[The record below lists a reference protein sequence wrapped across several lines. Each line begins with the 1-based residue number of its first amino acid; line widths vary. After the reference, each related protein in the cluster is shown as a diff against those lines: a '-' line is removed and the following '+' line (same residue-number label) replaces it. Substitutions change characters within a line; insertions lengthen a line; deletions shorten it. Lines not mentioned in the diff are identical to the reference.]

1 MIYYKQTVSQNLE
14 QIKDQRREEK
24 NLLQGV
30 GRAES
35 GPNKRLKLLE
45 IAAPPKKKESKD
57 EKIIGDGK
65 NLDKKSDDES
75 SQEISPDEGSE
86 NFRKSKKKKK
96 KEKNYEKEEE
106 EEEEQINIK
115 AKKKHK
121 LKNGKESDSDEE
133 IKITK
138 FKKKKSKKSKEEKE
152 EKQEEEDEEE
162 EDVDEEEGEKS
173 KSKKKRKRLVKTEK
187 IKKKNKRKENVSEED
202 EDDKNIDKKAKKKD
216 KSSESEDE
224 DENDK
229 YIKKFYKKTKKKDKS
244 SESENEDED
253 DRYTKKS
260 YKKTKKKDKSS
271 ESENEDEDDKY
282 TKKSYKKTK
291 KKDKSSESE
300 DEDEDDKHTKK
311 GKHSE
316 SEEEDKK
323 TRKKKE
329 KKSHRKQKKS
339 SNEEDFDEEEIKAK
353 NNKKKTKKEKNL
365 KDNTEEDDKEKT
377 MNLFPAPLR
386 LSNLTPNIEGN
397 LDDLAYK
404 KIINLIGEYLK
415 IFYKYRSFF
424 PEFMKSENEEIINK
438 FISKYN
444 LFFNIK
450 RFSIP
455 CFGTI
460 SCGKSTF
467 INYLLKLHH
476 ILETDEDIATKFVC
490 SIRHVKGLKKP
501 KIYDVKFELRDTAR
515 FNLEKNKQIKGDVK
529 NIIKERNKFIKD
541 GNGKREPSN
550 YFLIVEADIPIFHGE
565 NEKFAEFFEF
575 LDFPGL
581 DEVKEGENTIKENSY
596 FKDFLPLIQ
605 PNIMFSLFLFDLNSY
620 ESNSGKDILKYYI
633 NNPDDYMSNKL
644 KETLYRSMYI
654 LNQIDR
660 ELKEEKNL
668 LKREEMKKNRQIH
681 FQNKMENNFCEIL
694 NIKNLTFNEENS
706 ILLSAKILEL
716 NEYKFESFPK
726 FIDYIN
732 SLEEIKEENN
742 YKNYLEKKMKEILE
756 IKKIDKKNTE
766 ISEDSENDEE
776 EINTEL
782 EEVNDKLLH
791 THMVGNKFKLKDYI
805 FYRYIFKKNLKK
817 VNKDEAEDDDIKILI
832 INQIKKCFDYFF
844 NLEEFTGILDYI
856 DKNSNELVEYSK
868 KTEKNLSNLIKNPNS
883 IEYPVNMIENITKQL
898 DKFSTLSPKSKT
910 IEKLKINAKLLLEYI
925 KNQLSMR
932 FIFIGRH
939 NSGKTSLINSFLGI
953 KLLETS
959 AQECTMAGFVIKHI
973 DNISETQ
980 IYEGEMKKNS
990 FGYYYFEKIK
1000 SLAKGVDNVAEKIKN
1015 LNKKEKS
1022 PKNKNKNNKDNDNDN
1037 DNDNNNDNKNL
1048 QFYIIEAPI
1057 NIFKNIGIN
1066 KEIYSKIE
1074 LIDIPGL
1081 DTGFEEAINS
1091 SNSLLDFTDGFIFV
1105 NSGMQLDNHDNR
1117 DIIKRIVERISKRPQ
1132 FSFNTCLFVL
1142 TKADDYKIDVNE
1154 SKKQIQKIL
1163 AEGFESKS
1171 FAEIIRDQKAIS
1183 NKNNLLVTAF
1193 SNILYREYLNM
1204 IEGLKKFELLEK
1216 YKKDLKKVVKHLR
1229 EDFMEIDEDEFEIY
1243 KTKIQINENDDN
1255 YKKIISK
1262 LKDEN
1267 KFSEE
1272 NILDNKQNIIDIIYI
1287 SSYILEHNK
1296 DTVTYTDSYAKDLFS
1311 SFKEQINNSYKIYT
1325 NNLKIMCINFFFENL
1340 IPLTIL
1346 KISINK
1352 NQSININTENKNQKQ
1367 KNLDKIQKLESYY
1380 NEKIKYFFKEYE
1392 KMIDRKISYLTTLI
1406 KDNKKFELEIKKV
1419 DFDNKIYIK
1428 DMYQEINKLLKE
1440 LNNKITEIIKE
1451 FLKDINCD
1459 VELQKYTTIQEMA
1472 TGNLGIGIG
1481 AGVLISGGVAVGFG
1495 AGAVSSTL
1503 LAIEAGMAASLTV
1516 PVVGI
1521 IVGGVAVIGAG
1532 VYLLYRLFKK
1542 RSTINKEQITKFE
1555 NINKKE
1561 IRKSENKILDAI
1573 KEIISKAKESISF
1586 FYSILEENLDE
1597 FKKNKELFEKYYF
1610 EYENIVQ
1617 QGFGLS

>member
-1 MIYYKQTVSQNLE
+1 MSQLNEGCTKGENNLLQADCLKKFE
-14 QIKDQRREEK
+14 ANERLEKRREEK
-24 NLLQGV
+24 RNLLQEV
-30 GRAES
+30 GKAES
-35 GPNKRLKLLE
+35 GPNKRLKLSVT
-45 IAAPPKKKESKD
+45 AAPPKKKESKD
-57 EKIIGDGK
+57 GKIVK
-65 NLDKKSDDES
+65 NKKNRDKKSDDES
-75 SQEISPDEGSE
+75 SQEISSDEGSE
-86 NFRKSKKKKK
+86 NFRKSKKKNKK
-96 KEKNYEKEEE
+96 DRNYEKEEE
-106 EEEEQINIK
+106 EEEDEEQINIK

-121 LKNGKESDSDEE
+121 IKNGKENNFDEE
-133 IKITK
+133 IKIAK
-138 FKKKKSKKSKEEKE
+138 FKKKKSKKSKEIKEENEKE
-152 EKQEEEDEEE
+152 EEEE
-162 EDVDEEEGEKS
+162 EEYDAGEGEKS
-173 KSKKKRKRLVKTEK
+173 KSKKKEKDSKKEVKTEK
-187 IKKKNKRKENVSEED
+187 IKKKNKSKENDSEED
-202 EDDKNIDKKAKKKD
+202 EDDK
-216 KSSESEDE
+216 
-224 DENDK
+224 
-229 YIKKFYKKTKKKDKS
+229 YIH
-244 SESENEDED
+244 
-253 DRYTKKS
+253 
-260 YKKTKKKDKSS
+260 
-271 ESENEDEDDKY
+271 
-282 TKKSYKKTK
+282 KKTK

-300 DEDEDDKHTKK
+300 DEDEEDKYKKKKPYKKTKKKDKSSESEDENDKYSKK

-316 SEEEDKK
+316 SGDEDKK
-323 TRKKKE
+323 SRKKKDKKKYW
-329 KKSHRKQKKS
+329 KKSHGKQKES

-353 NNKKKTKKEKNL
+353 NNKKKTKKEKSI
-365 KDNTEEDDKEKT
+365 KDNIEENDKEKT
-377 MNLFPAPLR
+377 MNLFAAPIR
-386 LSNLTPNIEGN
+386 LVNLTPNIEAN

-415 IFYKYRSFF
+415 IFYKYRHFF
-424 PEFMKSENEEIINK
+424 PEFMKSKNEEMINK

-529 NIIKERNKFIKD
+529 DIIKERNKFIKD

-550 YFLIVEADIPIFHGE
+550 YFLIVEADIPMFHGE
-565 NEKFAEFFEF
+565 NEKYAEFFEF

-633 NNPDDYMSNKL
+633 NNPDDYISNKL

-660 ELKEEKNL
+660 ELKEEKNP
-668 LKREEMKKNRQIH
+668 LKREEMKINRQIH

-694 NIKNLTFNEENS
+694 KIKNLTFNEENS

-766 ISEDSENDEE
+766 ISEDSEDDEE
-776 EINTEL
+776 AINTEL
-782 EEVNDKLLH
+782 EEVNDKLFS

-817 VNKDEAEDDDIKILI
+817 VNKEETQDDYIKILI
-832 INQIKKCFDYFF
+832 INQIKKYFDYFF

-883 IEYPVNMIENITKQL
+883 IEYPLNMIENINKQL

-910 IEKLKINAKLLLEYI
+910 IEKLKSNAKLLLEYI
-925 KNQLSMR
+925 KTQLSMR

-953 KLLETS
+953 NLLETS

-980 IYEGEMKKNS
+980 IYEGEIKKNS

-1000 SLAKGVDNVAEKIKN
+1000 SLAKGVDNVAEKIRN
-1015 LNKKEKS
+1015 LNKKQKA
-1022 PKNKNKNNKDNDNDN
+1022 PKNKNKNKKDDDN
-1037 DNDNNNDNKNL
+1037 DNDNNNNRKNL
-1048 QFYIIEAPI
+1048 QFYIIETPI
-1057 NIFKNIGIN
+1057 NIFENIGID

-1074 LIDIPGL
+1074 LVDIPGL

-1091 SNSLLDFTDGFIFV
+1091 SNNLLEFTDGFIFV

-1117 DIIKRIVERISKRPQ
+1117 DIIKRIIERISKRPQ

-1142 TKADDYKIDVNE
+1142 TKADDYKININE
-1154 SKKQIQKIL
+1154 SKRQIQKIL

-1171 FAEIIRDQKAIS
+1171 FVEIIRDQKAIS

-1193 SNILYREYLNM
+1193 SNLLYREYLNM
-1204 IEGLKKFELLEK
+1204 IEGLKKFEFLEK
-1216 YKKDLKKVVKHLR
+1216 HKKDLKKVIKHLR

-1272 NILDNKQNIIDIIYI
+1272 NILDKKQNIIDIIYI
-1287 SSYILEHNK
+1287 SSYILEHNR
-1296 DTVTYTDSYAKDLFS
+1296 DTVAYRDSYAKDLFS
-1311 SFKEQINNSYKIYT
+1311 NFKEQINNSYKIYI

-1352 NQSININTENKNQKQ
+1352 NKSVNINTENKNQEE
-1367 KNLDKIQKLESYY
+1367 KNV
-1380 NEKIKYFFKEYE
+1380 NKIKALQFDYNKKIETFFQEYK
-1392 KMIDRKISYLTTLI
+1392 KMIDRKISYLNKLI
-1406 KDNKKFELEIKKV
+1406 EDNKKFDEEIKKA
-1419 DFDNKIYIK
+1419 DMDNKIYIK
-1428 DMYQEINKLLKE
+1428 DMYQEINILLQE
-1440 LNNKITEIIKE
+1440 FNNKITEIIKD

-1481 AGVLISGGVAVGFG
+1481 AGVLISGGIAVGFG
-1495 AGAVSSTL
+1495 AGAASSAA
-1503 LAIEAGMAASLTV
+1503 LAIEAGLAASLTV
-1516 PVVGI
+1516 PVIGI
-1521 IVGGVAVIGAG
+1521 IIGGLAILGAG
-1532 VYLLYRLFKK
+1532 SYLLYRLFKK

-1555 NINKKE
+1555 NMNNEEIKKS
-1561 IRKSENKILDAI
+1561 KNKILDVI
-1573 KEIISKAKESISF
+1573 EEITSKATERILF
-1586 FYSILEENLDE
+1586 FYSILEENLYE